1 MIQGMPRLAEAA
13 LLRSAMDAAGTAF
26 LLFDRQDRLVF
37 ASRHV
42 RELYGANESLLQPGR
57 SFEAITR
64 ELVSSGVVPV
74 REDRREAW
82 LADRLRL
89 HREGGSTIRQ
99 MPDGHWRRITEE
111 RLPDGSHLSY
121 SIDVTELVHQRE
133 AVDRAH
139 AEAQRARRQLLDA
152 IEALPAGFSMF
163 DADDRLVLSN
173 RLLRDMHPGIADM
186 LAQPG
191 HHFEEL
197 MRAALADGAR
207 PGLSEAELPAY
218 FRQRLEERRR
228 GSSRHLVRTPTG
240 WLTRIEQR
248 APDGHMIS
256 IHVDTTE
263 LIEQRQAAE
272 AARTRLHDAIE
283 AQPGGFALYDG
294 EDRLVLCNTRFL
306 EMHQQSAAAA
316 VAGTR
321 FEDFLRHG
329 LAVGQYPQA
338 AGDPLDWLAQRL
350 AQHRHPAEPLLLALP
365 GDRWLRVHERL
376 TTEGGVAAVFT
387 DITDLV
393 RRERTLQR
401 ANAELGAARVQLE
414 HLSHTDGL
422 TGLANRRLFD
432 NRLRHDWARTFRL
445 HQPLSLLMVDVDHFK
460 RFNDH
465 HGHPAGDA
473 CLRRVAAALQAVVN
487 REIDLVARYGGEE
500 FVLLLPHTDADG
512 AFQVACA
519 CLEAVDGSAIAHGD
533 SPTAPH
539 VTISVGLACSS
550 DPSAGGSAERLL
562 NAADAALLA
571 AKNGGRHRIVRAPPR

>member
-1 MIQGMPRLAEAA
+1 MNRGLPHLDEAA

-26 LLFDRQDRLVF
+26 MLFDPQDRLVF
-37 ASRHV
+37 ASKHLRQ
-42 RELYGANESLLQPGR
+42 LYGANESLLQPGR

-64 ELVSSGVVPV
+64 DMVDCGVVPV
-74 REDRREAW
+74 PERDRPAW
-82 LADRLRL
+82 LAERLRL
-89 HREGGSTIRQ
+89 HQEGGSAVRQ

-111 RLPDGSHLSY
+111 RLPDGSRLSY
-121 SIDVTELVHQRE
+121 SIDITELVQQRE

-139 AEAQRARRQLLDA
+139 AEAQQARRQLLDA
-152 IEALPAGFSMF
+152 IESLPAGLSIF

-173 RLLRDMHPGIADM
+173 QLLRDMHPAIAEM

-191 HHFEEL
+191 HRFEDL
-197 MRAALADGAR
+197 MRAAVADGAR
-207 PGLSEAELPAY
+207 PDLSQTDLPAY
-218 FRQRLEERRR
+218 IQQRLEQRRS
-228 GSSRHLVRTPTG
+228 GSSRALIRTAAG

-248 APDGHMIS
+248 APNGHMVS

-306 EMHQQSAAAA
+306 EMHQRSAAAA

-338 AGDPLDWLAQRL
+338 ASGPLAWLAQRL

-365 GDRWLRVHERL
+365 GDRWQRVHERL

-393 RRERTLQR
+393 RRERALQR
-401 ANAELGAARVQLE
+401 ANADLGEARVQLE

-432 NRLRHDWARTFRL
+432 SRLHHDWARTFRL

-500 FVLLLPHTDADG
+500 FVLLLPHTDAEG
-512 AFQVACA
+512 AFQIAMA
-519 CLEAVDGSAIAHGD
+519 CLEAVDGSAIPHGD

-539 VTISVGLACSS
+539 VTVSIGLACSA
-550 DPSAGGSAERLL
+550 DPSAGGSADLL
-562 NAADAALLA
+562 LDAADAALLA
-571 AKNGGRHRIVRAPPR
+571 AKNGGRHRVMQAPPR